1 MEPEASTDLDQTKQQ
16 EQPVPALAMAESSL
30 KIDKASSSSSSS
42 SSSGEDSIKL
52 EKEELPGGS
61 DNDVRVG
68 EFRTTSERETAS
80 PLSNGD
86 GDSSGRFLLLS
97 ISILVYS

>member
-1 MEPEASTDLDQTKQQ
+1 
-16 EQPVPALAMAESSL
+16 MAESSP

-68 EFRTTSERETAS
+68 EFPTTSESKTAV

-86 GDSSGRFLLLS
+86 GDSSGRFILWFLLFFFFS
-97 ISILVYS
+97 ISTLVLHLKKNLKLL